1 MDELTEAEEQYQRII
16 KSHTEIID
24 RFLISYKERI
34 QNKERN
40 YRRILDEIL
49 IQTDIGVGKIYYQ
62 QNEVLLQSIN
72 HGVHKYLEELSN
84 NVKSITLSISLLILY
99 NFIRIS
105 LACNSILYIECPIL
119 NNLMYAQ
126 DFSRSLDK
134 GEDHILR

>member
-62 QNEVLLQSIN
+62 QNEVLLQSII

>member
-62 QNEVLLQSIN
+62 QNEVLLQSII

-119 NNLMYAQ
+119 NNLIYGI
-126 DFSRSLDK
+126 FSRSLDR